1 MIIKS
6 FEINKKKF
14 DKENLFLIYGENEG
28 HKNEIIKFL
37 EKNFNRNIEKYDEAQ
52 ILSNSELFYEKIFNQ
67 SLFEKEKIVIIN
79 RCSDKIFEIIEN
91 IIEKKDTDIK
101 IILNANVLE
110 KKSKLRNLFE
120 KNRDLVIVPTY
131 KDSSI
136 TLVDIAKK
144 FFSNYKI
151 SISQET
157 INLLVNR
164 CNGDRGHLKS
174 ELDKILIYIHDKKSI
189 NLEEIYKLT
198 NLAENFSINELVD
211 TTLSKNS
218 QKTSD
223 IINESNYKS
232 EDGIL
237 ILRTFLQK
245 AKRLLNLYEK
255 QNENTN
261 LDILIDNHRP
271 PIFWKDKPI
280 IKKQLQIWS
289 FISINN
295 LIQKINDAEI
305 QIKKNNTLGLI
316 LLKNLIFEIIDPET
330 SNSSLSNL

>member
-6 FEINKKKF
+6 FEISKKKF
-14 DKENLFLIYGENEG
+14 DKENFFLIYGENEG

-37 EKNFNRNIEKYDEAQ
+37 EKNFNRNTEKFDEAQ
-52 ILSNSELFYEKIFNQ
+52 ILSDSELFYEKIFNQ
-67 SLFEKEKIVIIN
+67 SLFEKEKIVIIS
-79 RCSDKIFEIIEN
+79 RCSDKICEIIEN
-91 IIEKKDTDIK
+91 IIEKKDVDIK
-101 IILNANVLE
+101 FILNANVLE

-120 KNRDLVIVPTY
+120 KRRKLVIVPTY

-144 FFSNYKI
+144 FFNHYKI

-211 TTLSKNS
+211 TTLAKNS

-261 LDILIDNHRP
+261 LDILIDNYRP

-280 IKKQLQIWS
+280 IKKQLENWS
-289 FISINN
+289 
-295 LIQKINDAEI
+295 IQKIKDLIININKTEEFL
-305 QIKKNNTLGLI
+305 KKNSSISLMLVFNFI
-316 LLKNLIFEIIDPET
+316 YET
-330 SNSSLSNL
+330 SERN

>member
-6 FEINKKKF
+6 FEISKKKF
-14 DKENLFLIYGENEG
+14 DKENFFLIYGENEG

-37 EKNFNRNIEKYDEAQ
+37 KKNFNRNIEKFDEAQ
-52 ILSNSELFYEKIFNQ
+52 ILSNNELFYEKIFNQ

-79 RCSDKIFEIIEN
+79 RCSDKICEIIEN
-91 IIEKKDTDIK
+91 IIEKKDADIK

-120 KNRDLVIVPTY
+120 KSRELVIVPTY

-144 FFSNYKI
+144 FFNNYKI

-211 TTLSKNS
+211 TTLAKNS

-245 AKRLLNLYEK
+245 AKRLLNLYEN

-280 IKKQLQIWS
+280 IKKQLENWS
-289 FISINN
+289 M
-295 LIQKINDAEI
+295 QKIKDLIININKTEEFL
-305 QIKKNNTLGLI
+305 KKNSSISLMLVFNFI
-316 LLKNLIFEIIDPET
+316 YET
-330 SNSSLSNL
+330 SERN

>member
-1 MIIKS
+1 MIIKT

-14 DKENLFLIYGENEG
+14 DKENFFLIYGENEG

-37 EKNFNRNIEKYDEAQ
+37 KKNFNRNIEKFDEAQ
-52 ILSNSELFYEKIFNQ
+52 ILSNNELFYEKIFNQ
-67 SLFEKEKIVIIN
+67 SLFEKEKIVIVN
-79 RCSDKIFEIIEN
+79 RCSDKICEIIEN
-91 IIEKKDTDIK
+91 IIEKKDADIK

-120 KNRDLVIVPTY
+120 KRRELVIVPTY

-144 FFSNYKI
+144 FFNNYKI

-211 TTLSKNS
+211 TTLAKNS

-232 EDGIL
+232 DDGIL

-255 QNENTN
+255 LNENSS
-261 LDILIDNHRP
+261 LDGLVDNYKP

-280 IKKQLQIWS
+280 VKKQLENWS
-289 FISINN
+289 KSKIEN
-295 LIQKINDAEI
+295 LIININKTEI
-305 QIKKNNTLGLI
+305 FLKKNSSVSLMLVFNFI
-316 LLKNLIFEIIDPET
+316 YET
-330 SNSSLSNL
+330 AERN

>member
-6 FEINKKKF
+6 FEINKKRF
-14 DKENLFLIYGENEG
+14 DKENFFLIYGENEG

-37 EKNFNRNIEKYDEAQ
+37 KKNFNRNIEKFDEAQ
-52 ILSNSELFYEKIFNQ
+52 ILINNELFYEKIFNQ
-67 SLFEKEKIVIIN
+67 SLFEREKIVIIS
-79 RCSDKIFEIIEN
+79 RCSDKICEIIEN
-91 IIEKKDTDIK
+91 IIEKKDVDIK
-101 IILNANVLE
+101 FILNANVLE

-120 KNRDLVIVPTY
+120 KRRELVIVPTY

-144 FFSNYKI
+144 FFNNYKI

-211 TTLSKNS
+211 TTLAKNS

-245 AKRLLNLYEK
+245 AKRLLNLYEN

-261 LDILIDNHRP
+261 LDILIANHRP

-280 IKKQLQIWS
+280 IKKQLENWS
-289 FISINN
+289 MQRIRDLIIN
-295 LIQKINDAEI
+295 INKTEEFL
-305 QIKKNNTLGLI
+305 KKNSSISLMLVFNFI
-316 LLKNLIFEIIDPET
+316 YET
-330 SNSSLSNL
+330 SERN

>member
-6 FEINKKKF
+6 FEISKKKF
-14 DKENLFLIYGENEG
+14 DKENFFLIYGENEG

-37 EKNFNRNIEKYDEAQ
+37 EKNFNRNTEKFDEAQ
-52 ILSNSELFYEKIFNQ
+52 ILSDSELFYEKIFNQ
-67 SLFEKEKIVIIN
+67 SLFEKSKTIIIN
-79 RCSDKIFEIIEN
+79 RCSDKICEIIEN
-91 IIEKKDTDIK
+91 IIEKKDVDIK
-101 IILNANVLE
+101 FILNANVLE

-120 KNRDLVIVPTY
+120 KRRKLVIVPTY
-131 KDSSI
+131 KDTSI

-144 FFSNYKI
+144 FFNNYKI

-211 TTLSKNS
+211 TTLAKNS

-261 LDILIDNHRP
+261 LDILIDNYRP

-280 IKKQLQIWS
+280 IKKQLENWS
-289 FISINN
+289 MQRIKDLIIN
-295 LIQKINDAEI
+295 INKTEEFL
-305 QIKKNNTLGLI
+305 KKNSSI
-316 LLKNLIFEIIDPET
+316 SLLLVFNFIYET
-330 SNSSLSNL
+330 SERN

>member
-280 IKKQLQIWS
+280 VKRQLENWSMQRIKDLI
-289 FISINN
+289 IN
-295 LIQKINDAEI
+295 INKTEEFL
-305 QIKKNNTLGLI
+305 KKNSSIGLMLVFNFI
-316 LLKNLIFEIIDPET
+316 YET
-330 SNSSLSNL
+330 SERN

>member
-1 MIIKS
+1 MIIKT

-14 DKENLFLIYGENEG
+14 DKENFFLIYGENEG

-52 ILSNSELFYEKIFNQ
+52 IVSDNELFYEKMFNQ
-67 SLFEKEKIVIIN
+67 SLFEKEKTVIIN
-79 RCSDKIFEIIEN
+79 RCSDKICEIIEN
-91 IIEKKDTDIK
+91 IIKKKDADIK

-120 KNRDLVIVPTY
+120 KRRELVIVPTY

-211 TTLSKNS
+211 TSLSKNS

-237 ILRTFLQK
+237 ILRTFLQR

-255 QNENTN
+255 QNESTN
-261 LDILIDNHRP
+261 LDILIDNYRP

-280 IKKQLQIWS
+280 IKKQLENWS
-289 FISINN
+289 MQRIKDLIIN
-295 LIQKINDAEI
+295 INKTEEFL
-305 QIKKNNTLGLI
+305 KKNSSISLMLVFNFI
-316 LLKNLIFEIIDPET
+316 YET
-330 SNSSLSNL
+330 SERN

>member
-6 FEINKKKF
+6 FEISKKKF
-14 DKENLFLIYGENEG
+14 DKENFFLIYGENEG

-37 EKNFNRNIEKYDEAQ
+37 EKNFNRNTEKFDEAQ
-52 ILSNSELFYEKIFNQ
+52 ILSDSEFFYEKIFNQ
-67 SLFEKEKIVIIN
+67 SLFEKEKIVIIS
-79 RCSDKIFEIIEN
+79 RCSDKICEIIEN
-91 IIEKKDTDIK
+91 IIEKKYGDIK
-101 IILNANVLE
+101 VILNANVLE

-120 KNRDLVIVPTY
+120 KRRELIIVPTY

-144 FFSNYKI
+144 FFNNYKI

-174 ELDKILIYIHDKKSI
+174 ELDKILIYIHGKKGI

-211 TTLSKNS
+211 TTLAKNS

-261 LDILIDNHRP
+261 LDILIDNYRP

-280 IKKQLQIWS
+280 IKKQLENWS
-289 FISINN
+289 MQRIKDLIIN
-295 LIQKINDAEI
+295 INKTEEFL
-305 QIKKNNTLGLI
+305 KKNSSI
-316 LLKNLIFEIIDPET
+316 SLLLVFNFIYET
-330 SNSSLSNL
+330 SERN

>member
-6 FEINKKKF
+6 FEINRKKF
-14 DKENLFLIYGENEG
+14 DKEYFFLIYGENEG
-28 HKNEIIKFL
+28 LKNEIIRNL
-37 EKNFNRNIEKYDEAQ
+37 EKIFKGSIENYDETQ
-52 ILSNSELFYEKIFNQ
+52 IINNNELFYEKMFNQ
-67 SLFEKEKIVIIN
+67 SFFEKEKVIIIN
-79 RCSDKIFEIIEN
+79 RCSDKIFEVIEN
-91 IIEKKDTDIK
+91 IIERENSDIK
-101 IILNANVLE
+101 IILNAGVLD

-120 KNRDLVIVPTY
+120 KRRELVIVPTY
-131 KDSSI
+131 KDNSI
-136 TLVDIAKK
+136 TLADIAKR

-174 ELDKILIYIHDKKSI
+174 ELDKILIYIHGKKSI

-198 NLAENFSINELVD
+198 NLAENFNINELVD
-211 TTLSKNS
+211 TALSKNS

-232 EDGIL
+232 DDGIL

-255 QNENTN
+255 LNENSS
-261 LDILIDNHRP
+261 LDGLVDNYKP

-280 IKKQLQIWS
+280 VKKQLENWS
-289 FISINN
+289 KSKIEN
-295 LIQKINDAEI
+295 LIININKTEI
-305 QIKKNNTLGLI
+305 FLKKNSSVSLMLVFNFI
-316 LLKNLIFEIIDPET
+316 YET
-330 SNSSLSNL
+330 AERN

>member
-6 FEINKKKF
+6 FEINRKKF
-14 DKENLFLIYGENEG
+14 DKENFFLNYGENEG
-28 HKNEIIKFL
+28 IKNEIIRNL
-37 EKNFNRNIEKYDEAQ
+37 EKIFKGSIENYDETQ
-52 ILSNSELFYEKIFNQ
+52 IINNNELFYEKMFNQ
-67 SLFEKEKIVIIN
+67 SFFEKEKVIIIN
-79 RCSDKIFEIIEN
+79 RCSDKIFEVIEN
-91 IIEKKDTDIK
+91 IIERENSDIK
-101 IILNANVLE
+101 IILNAGVLD

-120 KNRDLVIVPTY
+120 KRRELVIVPTY
-131 KDSSI
+131 KDNSI
-136 TLVDIAKK
+136 TLADIAKR

-174 ELDKILIYIHDKKSI
+174 ELDKILIYINGKKSI

-198 NLAENFSINELVD
+198 NLAENFNINELVD
-211 TTLSKNS
+211 TALSKNS

-232 EDGIL
+232 DDGIL

-255 QNENTN
+255 LNENSS
-261 LDILIDNHRP
+261 LDGLVDNYKP

-280 IKKQLQIWS
+280 VKKQLENWS
-289 FISINN
+289 KSKIEN
-295 LIQKINDAEI
+295 LIININKTEI
-305 QIKKNNTLGLI
+305 FLKKNSSVSLMLVFNFI
-316 LLKNLIFEIIDPET
+316 YET
-330 SNSSLSNL
+330 AERN